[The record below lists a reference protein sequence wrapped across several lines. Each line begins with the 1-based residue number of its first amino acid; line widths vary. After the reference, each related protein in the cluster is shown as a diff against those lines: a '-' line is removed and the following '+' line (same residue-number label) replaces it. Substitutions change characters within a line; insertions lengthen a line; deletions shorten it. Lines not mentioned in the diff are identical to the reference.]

1 MVFAINRQMSHSRA
15 IASNLKVDV
24 FETTLLLT
32 FLDLAELQQGIRVK
46 LHNYGSSIILSKH
59 IAIA

>member
-24 FETTLLLT
+24 FETTVLLT
-32 FLDLAELQQGIRVK
+32 FLDLAELQQGIQVK
-46 LHNYGSSIILSKH
+46 LHNYGS
-59 IAIA
+59 